1 MTLIRHLQVALPFFL
16 AALMLTPELYAR
28 PLRAK
33 PNAKT
38 TAKRQLTSLRAPN
51 QSLLTAPKPK
61 APTRQWALHAELFGR
76 GGYYSLN
83 TEYSPRREFSFGAGF
98 SYQSIGAM
106 GVTADVITLPLFANY
121 YFTNEPVHRFFASGG
136 VTILSIQGRSED
148 ISMKAEAGGQEAN
161 FLVRGMDLVSATLP
175 IPNLGAGYEFAQG
188 GGFLFRAQFLFLY
201 TGQIANSAGLNVGYR
216 F

>member
-1 MTLIRHLQVALPFFL
+1 MTFFRHFQLALSL
-16 AALMLTPELYAR
+16 CLVALMLTPELHAR

-33 PNAKT
+33 AH
-38 TAKRQLTSLRAPN
+38 KRQVNSLRTPQTQLLTS
-51 QSLLTAPKPK
+51 PKPK
-61 APTRQWALHAELFGR
+61 PAPERHWALHAELFGR

-83 TEYSPRREFSFGAGF
+83 TEYSPRREFAFGAGF

-121 YFTNEPVHRFFASGG
+121 YVTTQPVHRAFVTGG

-161 FLVRGMDLVSATLP
+161 LLVRGMDLVSATLP
-175 IPNLGAGYEFAQG
+175 IPNFGGGYEFAQR
-188 GGFLFRAQFLFLY
+188 GGFLFRGQALLLY
-201 TGQIANSAGLNVGYR
+201 TGQITPSVGLNMGYR